1 MRLAYSI
8 HYVPNHLIEILEVTF
23 ISFISNGSRYGGENE
38 DECIPHYSITS
49 KQQRKQTYI
58 YCTMAPPV
66 AAARASPR
74 SPRSP
79 PSRTASSRSTAMA
92 LAVKGAVPPLPL
104 SKDPAALLDSLDN
117 KRAAASGSTA
127 TSEPFD
133 PVDFLNQ
140 HYETEQSLSQ
150 QLPALREA
158 VGGRMEL
165 LNDRISNALQRQS
178 ETAESTRRHVE
189 TAKASVQA
197 LEHRIL
203 QVKEKAA
210 GSEKAVLEI
219 TADMKRLDCAKRHL
233 QRTITTL
240 KNLHMLVHAVE
251 QLRNTVHSRDY
262 KTASHLVDAVTQLLQ
277 HFEAYT
283 ARVHEMRVLSNKVSE
298 YQTQLRKSVVTGF
311 RVAAFGQEKAME
323 LEGNTN
329 LSEEETLPVLSAE
342 DMQGG
347 VLLIDSLGETC
358 RIQFIHEFCQDCL
371 GDY

>member
-1 MRLAYSI
+1 
-8 HYVPNHLIEILEVTF
+8 
-23 ISFISNGSRYGGENE
+23 
-38 DECIPHYSITS
+38 
-49 KQQRKQTYI
+49 
-58 YCTMAPPV
+58 
-66 AAARASPR
+66 
-74 SPRSP
+74 
-79 PSRTASSRSTAMA
+79 
-92 LAVKGAVPPLPL
+92 VKGVLPLPL
-104 SKDPAALLDSLDN
+104 SKDPASLLDSLDN
-117 KRAAASGSTA
+117 KRAG

-133 PVDFLNQ
+133 PIDFLNQ

-219 TADMKRLDCAKRHL
+219 TAEMKRLDCAKRHL

-240 KNLHMLVHAVE
+240 KRLHMLVHAVE
-251 QLRNTVHSRDY
+251 QLRNTVHSHDY

-277 HFEAYT
+277 HFDAYT
-283 ARVHEMRVLSNKVSE
+283 AKVQPMRVLSAKVSE
-298 YQTQLRKSVVTGF
+298 YQTDLRKSVVTGF
-311 RVAAFGQEKAME
+311 RVAAFGQEKTME
-323 LEGNTN
+323 LQGQTN
-329 LSEEETLPVLSAE
+329 MEEESALTILSAD

-358 RIQFIHEFCQDCL
+358 RVQFIHEFCQDYL
-371 GDY
+371 GGYLKEFEPPSRETKPERRVSSFKVSEVKSEPENVQAGLDQMEKRFSWFLKGPLKSVNEKFPGVFPPHWNLQASMANMFLQLVSSDICSLSGIA